1 MAELEKGDIEMTPEE
16 HLDNLKNNPPVEH
29 NKDELEDMQYES
41 AKESYDR
48 AVTAWQEEVDKV
60 EAGPVVEEVLLTE

>member
-1 MAELEKGDIEMTPEE
+1 
-16 HLDNLKNNPPVEH
+16 
-29 NKDELEDMQYES
+29 MQYES

-60 EAGPVVEEVLLTE
+60 EAGPVIEEQLLQE

>member
-1 MAELEKGDIEMTPEE
+1 MILLNHGIFTFG
-16 HLDNLKNNPPVEH
+16 N
-29 NKDELEDMQYES
+29 S

-60 EAGPVVEEVLLTE
+60 EAGPVVEEVLLTEE